1 LFELKLPDIGEG
13 IAEGEILKWLV
24 TEGEKVSEE
33 QPLVEVM
40 TDKVNVQIPS
50 PRGGTVTKILA
61 KEGESVKVGQVIL
74 VIDSGDAGG
83 EGHGAAKTGRSEE
96 AGVDESARNTATI
109 GGSTTTTT
117 TAAAAV
123 DAPSSSAPTLTS
135 QQLHAKGQVTGTSEG
150 VEVSSSKPAPAA
162 ATGAGALATPATRKL
177 ARELGVDIGK
187 LHGSGS
193 MGRITEQDVR
203 NATAAGGATR
213 DAQQLVTTTTA
224 SSAATAATATG
235 VAAAVVAASSPGA
248 AMTSPPPVA
257 RAGKPDQEHEE
268 ERVPVRGLRK
278 IVAERM
284 SKSIHTTAQ
293 VTHVDE
299 ADMTELVLLREA
311 FKGSAEKRGVK
322 LTFLPLMI
330 KAVIPA
336 LKEFPYI
343 NSSFDEQAGEIVLK
357 KRYNIGIATDTENG
371 LVVPV
376 IKDADRKDVFE
387 IAAEIQ
393 QLAAK
398 ARAGQLA
405 LDDVH
410 GSTFTITN
418 QGSVGGLFATPIINY
433 PEAAIL
439 GTHKIAKRPVV
450 REGRLDIR
458 DVMYLSLSFDHR
470 VLDGAYAAR
479 FVNKVIS
486 IVQDPKL
493 LLSEIL

>member
-1 LFELKLPDIGEG
+1 MFELKLPDIGEG

-24 TEGEKVSEE
+24 KEGEKVAEE

-50 PRGGTVTKILA
+50 PRTGTVTSILA

-74 VIDSGDAGG
+74 VIDSG
-83 EGHGAAKTGRSEE
+83 AAEQATGPKPTEE
-96 AGVDESARNTATI
+96 TSKPTVAASQQVQAQRQPSV
-109 GGSTTTTT
+109 
-117 TAAAAV
+117 AAA
-123 DAPSSSAPTLTS
+123 
-135 QQLHAKGQVTGTSEG
+135 EG
-150 VEVSSSKPAPAA
+150 V
-162 ATGAGALATPATRKL
+162 LATPATRKL
-177 ARELGVDIGK
+177 AREMGVDVTK
-187 LHGSGS
+187 VRGSGS
-193 MGRITEQDVR
+193 MGRITEEDIKKA
-203 NATAAGGATR
+203 ATQGRAAGGQTTPASP
-213 DAQQLVTTTTA
+213 LV
-224 SSAATAATATG
+224 G
-235 VAAAVVAASSPGA
+235 RPN
-248 AMTSPPPVA
+248 
-257 RAGKPDQEHEE
+257 E

-284 SKSIHTTAQ
+284 AKSIHTTAQ

-322 LTFLPLMI
+322 LTFLPLII

-336 LKEFPYI
+336 LKEFPYV
-343 NSSFDEQAGEIVLK
+343 NASLDEEAGEVVLK
-357 KRYNIGIATDTENG
+357 KSYNVGIATDTEGG

-376 IKDADRKDVFE
+376 VKDADKKDVFE

-393 QLAAK
+393 QLAAR
-398 ARAGQLA
+398 ARSGQLT

-433 PEAAIL
+433 PESAIL
-439 GTHKIAKRPVV
+439 GTHKISKRPLV
-450 REGRLDIR
+450 RDGKIEIR

-470 VLDGAYAAR
+470 ILDGAYAAR
-479 FVNKVIS
+479 FVNRVIGV
-486 IVQDPKL
+486 IQDPKL
-493 LLSEIL
+493 LLAEIL

>member
-1 LFELKLPDIGEG
+1 MPDIGEG

-24 TEGEKVSEE
+24 KEGENVKEE

-50 PRGGTVTKILA
+50 PRGGKVSKILA
-61 KEGESVKVGQVIL
+61 KEGETVKVGQVII
-74 VIDSGDAGG
+74 VIDSGDGQRVEQKQA
-83 EGHGAAKTGRSEE
+83 EPMSRPE
-96 AGVDESARNTATI
+96 
-109 GGSTTTTT
+109 TTF
-117 TAAAAV
+117 
-123 DAPSSSAPTLTS
+123 S
-135 QQLHAKGQVTGTSEG
+135 QQLKPQQQPGAASGAVG
-150 VEVSSSKPAPAA
+150 V
-162 ATGAGALATPATRKL
+162 LATPATRKL
-177 ARELGVDIGK
+177 AREMGVDVAR
-187 LHGSGS
+187 LRGSGS
-193 MGRITEQDVR
+193 MGRITDEDVR
-203 NATAAGGATR
+203 RAAQGKTAAGPAT
-213 DAQQLVTTTTA
+213 VTTR
-224 SSAATAATATG
+224 SAER
-235 VAAAVVAASSPGA
+235 PN
-248 AMTSPPPVA
+248 
-257 RAGKPDQEHEE
+257 E

-284 SKSIHTTAQ
+284 TKSIHTTAQ

-336 LKEFPYI
+336 LKEFPYV
-343 NSSFDEQAGEIVLK
+343 NASLDDQAGEIVLK
-357 KRYNIGIATDTENG
+357 KSYNIGIATDTENG

-376 IKDADRKDVFE
+376 VKDADKKDVFE

-393 QLAAK
+393 HLAAK
-398 ARAGQLA
+398 ARSGQLT

-433 PEAAIL
+433 PESAIL
-439 GTHKIAKRPVV
+439 GTHKISKRPVV
-450 REGRLDIR
+450 REGKIEVR

-470 VLDGAYAAR
+470 ILDGAYAAR
-479 FVNKVIS
+479 FVNRVIS
-486 IVQDPKL
+486 VIQDPKL
-493 LLSEIL
+493 MLAEIL

>member
-1 LFELKLPDIGEG
+1 MDLKLPDIGEG

-24 TEGEKVSEE
+24 KEGENVKEE

-50 PRGGTVTKILA
+50 PRTGTVSRILA
-61 KEGESVKVGQVIL
+61 KEGETVKVGQVIV
-74 VIDSGDAGG
+74 VIDSGPDGQP
-83 EGHGAAKTGRSEE
+83 AAPK
-96 AGVDESARNTATI
+96 
-109 GGSTTTTT
+109 
-117 TAAAAV
+117 
-123 DAPSSSAPTLTS
+123 
-135 QQLHAKGQVTGTSEG
+135 Q
-150 VEVSSSKPAPAA
+150 PAPASKPP
-162 ATGAGALATPATRKL
+162 ATVSQQFQGPAQSGTASAEGVLATPATRKL
-177 ARELGVDIGK
+177 AREMGVDVTK
-187 LHGSGS
+187 LRGSGS
-193 MGRITEQDVR
+193 MGRITEEDVR
-203 NATAAGGATR
+203 KAAGQGR
-213 DAQQLVTTTTA
+213 MTTGPAATTA
-224 SSAATAATATG
+224 SVG
-235 VAAAVVAASSPGA
+235 RPN
-248 AMTSPPPVA
+248 
-257 RAGKPDQEHEE
+257 E

-284 SKSIHTTAQ
+284 AKSIHTTAQ

-336 LKEFPYI
+336 LKEFPYV
-343 NSSFDEQAGEIVLK
+343 NASLDEQAGEIVLK
-357 KRYNIGIATDTENG
+357 KSYNIGIATDTENG

-376 IKDADRKDVFE
+376 VKDADKKDVFE

-398 ARAGQLA
+398 ARSGQLT

-433 PEAAIL
+433 PESAIL
-439 GTHKIAKRPVV
+439 GTHKISKRPLV
-450 REGRLDIR
+450 RDGKIEVR

-470 VLDGAYAAR
+470 ILDGAYAAR
-479 FVNKVIS
+479 FVNKVIGV
-486 IVQDPKL
+486 IQDPKL
-493 LLSEIL
+493 LLAEIL